1 MCGAVS
7 RRRSSDTTKEQNESR
22 SACGTPYALILRAWG
37 EKIFRIRYAE
47 KQKGGVSHGEETEV

>member
-1 MCGAVS
+1 MRNAVCAS
-7 RRRSSDTTKEQNESR
+7 
-22 SACGTPYALILRAWG
+22 ALILRAWG